1 LGLDLSSQT
10 TGSISTFKRLLQYLK
25 PYKAGFAL
33 AMLGMAGYACVDVYF
48 ISQFSS
54 FIDRG
59 ITQKDMNYL
68 AWAPVFVVGMFFLR
82 GVFHFISSYC
92 LTWAG
97 THIVKDLRQQ
107 LFRQMIAL
115 PVSYHD
121 KHSTGELISKIT
133 YDAEQIKQASSKAL
147 MVLIH
152 EGVFVLGCLGLMF
165 YNSWQLSLIFLV
177 IAPVIALIVTHVSKR
192 FRKISSNMQ
201 NAMGDVTTSSEQM
214 LNGHKVI
221 LSFGSAELE
230 NSRFKEVNN
239 RNRQLDVKMEAT
251 RSISVSLVQLIA
263 SFALAFVIYL
273 ASFPAML
280 DTLTPGT
287 FSEILAA
294 MMLLLKPLKQL
305 TTVNSDFQR
314 GMAAATNVFLVLDEK
329 PEQDT
334 GTIELAQVKGAIEIK
349 DLSFHY
355 PGHEKQVLKQINIK
369 VEPGQTVALVGRSG
383 SGKTTISNLLPRFYE
398 ITQGEIL
405 LDGINAK
412 DCTLDSLRGQMAVV
426 SQHVVLFN
434 DTIANNIAYGYRG
447 DLSREHLI
455 NVAEKAHV
463 MEFVSQMP
471 QGLDTEIG
479 ENGVTLSGGQRQ
491 RIAIARA
498 LLRQAPLLI
507 LDEATSALD
516 TESERKIQGALEEL
530 FKGRTSIVIAHRL
543 STIENADQ
551 ILVMDQGQIVEQGT
565 HQSLLAQNGY
575 YAQLYKM
582 QFSEA

>member
-1 LGLDLSSQT
+1 MSSQT

-177 IAPVIALIVTHVSKR
+177 IAPVIAVIVTQVSKR

-221 LSFGSAELE
+221 LSFGSAGLE
-230 NSRFKEVNN
+230 NARFKAVNN

-334 GTIELAQVKGAIEIK
+334 GTIELGQVKGAIEIK
-349 DLSFHY
+349 NLSFNY

-426 SQHVVLFN
+426 SQQVVLFN

-447 DLSREHLI
+447 ELSREHLI

-463 MEFVSQMP
+463 MEFVNQMP

-582 QFSEA
+582 QFSEV

>member
-1 LGLDLSSQT
+1 
-10 TGSISTFKRLLQYLK
+10 
-25 PYKAGFAL
+25 
-33 AMLGMAGYACVDVYF
+33 MLGMAGYACVDVYF

-59 ITQKDMNYL
+59 ITQKDMSYL

-177 IAPVIALIVTHVSKR
+177 IAPVIAVIVTQVSKR

-230 NSRFKEVNN
+230 NARFKAVNN

-334 GTIELAQVKGAIEIK
+334 GTIELGQVKGAIEINN
-349 DLSFHY
+349 LSFNY

-398 ITQGEIL
+398 IEQGEIL

-426 SQHVVLFN
+426 SQQVVLFN

-447 DLSREHLI
+447 ELSREHLI

-498 LLRQAPLLI
+498 LLRQAPVLI

>member
-1 LGLDLSSQT
+1 MGLDLSSQT

-59 ITQKDMNYL
+59 ITQKDMAYL

-121 KHSTGELISKIT
+121 KHPTGELISKIT

-165 YNSWQLSLIFLV
+165 YNSWQLSLIFLL

-221 LSFGSAELE
+221 LSFGSAGLE
-230 NSRFKEVNN
+230 DARFKEVNN

-334 GTIELAQVKGAIEIK
+334 GTIELDQVKGAIEIK

-447 DLSREHLI
+447 ELSREHLI

-463 MEFVSQMP
+463 MEFVNQMP

-498 LLRQAPLLI
+498 LLRQAPVLI

>member
-1 LGLDLSSQT
+1 M
-10 TGSISTFKRLLQYLK
+10 QYLR

-33 AMLGMAGYACVDVYF
+33 AMLGMAGYASVDVYF

-68 AWAPVFVVGMFFLR
+68 AWAPVFVVAMFFLR

-147 MVLIH
+147 VVLIH

-165 YNSWQLSLIFLV
+165 YNSWQLSLIFIL

-230 NSRFKEVNN
+230 NDRFKAVNN

-280 DTLTPGT
+280 ETLTPGT

-334 GTIELAQVKGAIEIK
+334 GTFELVQVKGAIEINN
-349 DLSFHY
+349 LSFQY
-355 PGHEKQVLKQINIK
+355 PGHEKQVLKDICIK

-383 SGKTTISNLLPRFYE
+383 SGKTTISSLLPRFYE
-398 ITQGEIL
+398 IEQGEIL
-405 LDGINAK
+405 LDGINTKA
-412 DCTLDSLRGQMAVV
+412 CTLDSLRAQMAVV
-426 SQHVVLFN
+426 SQQVVLFN

-447 DLSREHLI
+447 ELSREHLV

-471 QGLDTEIG
+471 MGLDTQIG

-498 LLRQAPLLI
+498 LLRQAPVLI

-551 ILVMDQGQIVEQGT
+551 ILVMDQGQIVEQGN

>member
-1 LGLDLSSQT
+1 
-10 TGSISTFKRLLQYLK
+10 
-25 PYKAGFAL
+25 
-33 AMLGMAGYACVDVYF
+33 MLGMAGYACVDVYF

-59 ITQKDMNYL
+59 ITQKDMAYL

-82 GVFHFISSYC
+82 GVFHFLSSYC

-165 YNSWQLSLIFLV
+165 YNSWQLSLIFLL
-177 IAPVIALIVTHVSKR
+177 IAPVIALIVSHVSKR

-230 NSRFKEVNN
+230 NARFKAVNN

-273 ASFPAML
+273 ASFPSML

-334 GTIELAQVKGAIEIK
+334 GTIELDQVKGAIEIK

-398 ITQGEIL
+398 IEQGEIL

-434 DTIANNIAYGYRG
+434 DTIAHNIAYGYRG
-447 DLSREHLI
+447 ELSREHLI
-455 NVAEKAHV
+455 HVAEKAHV
-463 MEFVSQMP
+463 MEFVNQMP

>member
-1 LGLDLSSQT
+1 
-10 TGSISTFKRLLQYLK
+10 
-25 PYKAGFAL
+25 
-33 AMLGMAGYACVDVYF
+33 MLGMAGYACVDVYF

-177 IAPVIALIVTHVSKR
+177 IAPVIAVIVTQVSKR

-221 LSFGSAELE
+221 LSFGSAGLE
-230 NSRFKEVNN
+230 NARFKAVNN

-334 GTIELAQVKGAIEIK
+334 GTIELGQVKGAIEIK
-349 DLSFHY
+349 NLSFNY

-426 SQHVVLFN
+426 SQQVVLFN

-447 DLSREHLI
+447 ELSREHLI

-463 MEFVSQMP
+463 MEFVNQMP

-582 QFSEA
+582 QFSEV

>member
-1 LGLDLSSQT
+1 M
-10 TGSISTFKRLLQYLK
+10 RYLK

-33 AMLGMAGYACVDVYF
+33 AMFGMAGYACVDIYF

-59 ITQKDMNYL
+59 ITQKDTAYL

-92 LTWAG
+92 LNWAG

-147 MVLIH
+147 VVLIH

-177 IAPVIALIVTHVSKR
+177 IAPLIAVIVAQVSKR

-221 LSFGSAELE
+221 LSFGAGDLE
-230 NSRFKEVNN
+230 NNRFKAVNN

-251 RSISVSLVQLIA
+251 RAISVSLIQLIA

-287 FSEILAA
+287 FSEMITA

-314 GMAAATNVFLVLDEK
+314 GMAAAANVFKVLDEK

-334 GTIELAQVKGAIEIK
+334 GTIELKQVTGAIEIK

-383 SGKTTISNLLPRFYE
+383 SGKTTISSLLPRFYE
-398 ITQGEIL
+398 IEQGEIL
-405 LDGINAK
+405 LDGINTK
-412 DCTLDSLRGQMAVV
+412 DCTLDSLRAQMAVV

-447 DLSREHLI
+447 ELSHERLLE
-455 NVAEKAHV
+455 VAEKAHV
-463 MEFVSQMP
+463 MEFVQQMP
-471 QGLDTEIG
+471 EGLDTEIG

-516 TESERKIQGALEEL
+516 TESERKIQGALDEL

-565 HQSLLAQNGY
+565 HQSLLTQNGY

-582 QFSEA
+582 QFSEAG

>member
-1 LGLDLSSQT
+1 MSSQT

-59 ITQKDMNYL
+59 ITQKDMSYL

-177 IAPVIALIVTHVSKR
+177 IAPVIAVIVTQVSKR

-230 NSRFKEVNN
+230 NARFKAVNN

-334 GTIELAQVKGAIEIK
+334 GTIELGQVKGAIEINN
-349 DLSFHY
+349 LSFNY

-398 ITQGEIL
+398 IEQGEIL

-426 SQHVVLFN
+426 SQQVVLFN

-447 DLSREHLI
+447 ELSREHLI

-498 LLRQAPLLI
+498 LLRQAPVLI

>member
-1 LGLDLSSQT
+1 
-10 TGSISTFKRLLQYLK
+10 
-25 PYKAGFAL
+25 
-33 AMLGMAGYACVDVYF
+33 MLGMAGYACVDVYF

-177 IAPVIALIVTHVSKR
+177 IAPVIAVIVTQVSKR

-230 NSRFKEVNN
+230 NARFKAVNN

-334 GTIELAQVKGAIEIK
+334 GTIELGQVKGAIEIK
-349 DLSFHY
+349 NLSFNY

-398 ITQGEIL
+398 IEQGEIL

-426 SQHVVLFN
+426 SQQVVLFN

-447 DLSREHLI
+447 ELSREHLI

-498 LLRQAPLLI
+498 LLRQAPVLI